1 MRTSCGPAADEEEQA
16 KALANESLATTF
28 KTLAGEKILPIRL
41 KIRVFGDE
49 VEKVVYNTLS
59 LYLLLKQLQDMT
71 GLDAGIMKVKAIE
84 DARIRRIDNKFK
96 TDEAKMVNS
105 LLDLEIYDGTPIVVE
120 VKEEDE
126 LEEEAGAAGIGIPN
140 DEDNRGEDPDSKPAA
155 MAN

>member
-1 MRTSCGPAADEEEQA
+1 MRTSCGPAAGEEEQA

-28 KTLAGEKILPIRL
+28 KTLAGERILPIRL

-49 VEKVVYNTLS
+49 VKKVVYNTLS

-71 GLDAGIMKVKAIE
+71 GLDAGTMKVKAIE

-105 LLDLEIYDGTPIVVE
+105 LLDLEIYDGTPIFVE
-120 VKEEDE
+120 VK
-126 LEEEAGAAGIGIPN
+126 
-140 DEDNRGEDPDSKPAA
+140 
-155 MAN
+155 